1 MELFE
6 EQVEKTPNN
15 IAVVYEEQE
24 LTYTELNEKAN
35 QLAKKLREL
44 GVKADDKVAILTER
58 SIEMIIGIYGIIK
71 AGGAYVP
78 MDPEYPEERIRYM
91 LEDCAPKAVLL
102 GKAELPVETNI
113 PIIDLFDGEVYTG
126 ETKNLEHVNK
136 PNDLLYVIYTS
147 GTTGKPKGVMI
158 EHTGVVNLRE
168 YFVKKHEV
176 TESDVSVTVCKR
188 FFRCNCI

>member
-1 MELFE
+1 VELFE

-113 PIIDLFDGEVYTG
+113 LIFEVIGSYTAKSLA
-126 ETKNLEHVNK
+126 EAFAKYDIHVMAIS
-136 PNDLLYVIYTS
+136 PTQIRMVFHL
-147 GTTGKPKGVMI
+147 
-158 EHTGVVNLRE
+158 
-168 YFVKKHEV
+168 
-176 TESDVSVTVCKR
+176 DVSEEMIKETIRV
-188 FFRCNCI
+188 IEIL